1 MLWCPKDLDLF
12 WGFIIALNPPSRE
25 AEIKQS
31 RNCQVNLVTCFHVSS
46 WSQLLKGR
54 THASHLFS
62 WHLTHTHWVDIE
74 WIVSRKIYKWIFQL
88 KVGLKGR
95 AIMRDIGDGLILCV
109 GGLYSLGLSGLQ
121 VEATQRICCRVCLW
135 IGTCARRQGKREA
148 LRQISSTSQV
158 LGSWSWLLLKKKR
171 LINKTRFRWCCQ
183 ITETKGVFYG
193 DNCPRSKLKIHLES
207 SGLKPWWI
215 TVNYTWRL

>member
-1 MLWCPKDLDLF
+1 MALDTYPLGRYWMDSF
-12 WGFIIALNPPSRE
+12 KKNL
-25 AEIKQS
+25 
-31 RNCQVNLVTCFHVSS
+31 QVNFSTQSK
-46 WSQLLKGR
+46 SQGKGHYER
-54 THASHLFS
+54 Y
-62 WHLTHTHWVDIE
+62 WWWVDF
-74 WIVSRKIYKWIFQL
+74 V
-88 KVGLKGR
+88 
-95 AIMRDIGDGLILCV
+95 C

-215 TVNYTWRL
+215 MVNYTWRL